1 MVQGCR
7 IDFGGRG
14 RTSWLCTVRGVTKTL
29 DVDLSAQL
37 GNAAPQLRVFTP
49 FQAFFDS

>member
-1 MVQGCR
+1 MVQACR

-14 RTSWLCTVRGVTKTL
+14 RTSWLCIVTGATKTL

-37 GNAAPQLRVFTP
+37 GNAAPQLRVSTP
-49 FQAFFDS
+49 FEAPIAP